1 MKQMFAVI
9 SLLVALSLVLS
20 ACGGAATPAPT
31 QAPAAPTKA
40 PAAPAPA
47 ATQPPAAPA
56 ATQPPA
62 APAATTAPTK
72 PAPTPT
78 ATKAAAP
85 AGATRVEWWHAMGGT
100 NGDAVN
106 AIADGFNKSQTKC
119 FAQAIFQGS
128 YDDELNKL
136 KAGLQSGDVPSVVQL
151 FDLGTRLMYDLDV
164 IVPMQTLI
172 DKEKFDISDIEPNI
186 MGYYSVGGK
195 LYSMP
200 FNTSNPILYYNK
212 DAFKAAGLDPNK
224 PPRTFAEVK
233 DYAAKLTKK
242 GADGKVSQ
250 YGYSMAIYG
259 WFFEQ
264 LLAVSNGLYL
274 DNANGRAGLATKATF
289 NSPEGIAILQGW
301 KDMYDAGILGNYGRP
316 TAETQKAFDAQQ
328 TAMMIESTA
337 GLRARLTAAQGKF
350 ELGTGFL
357 PRPNEDAYKTS
368 GTIIGGA
375 SLWIMKGRPAAEE
388 ACAWELVKYSVLP
401 KSQAQWHIATG
412 YYPVNKR
419 GYDDPD
425 DKAWRDKYPQF
436 QQAIDQLH
444 MAPNIPQTQ
453 GALTGVM
460 PQARQE
466 VETAIESVL
475 LKNVSPKDALDLA
488 AKNTTAAIETY
499 NKTTARK

>member
-1 MKQMFAVI
+1 MKKMFSVV
-9 SLLVALSLVLS
+9 SLLVALSLVLT
-20 ACGGAATPAPT
+20 ACGPAATPAP
-31 QAPAAPTKA
+31 APAPAQPTKA

-56 ATQPPA
+56 ATA
-62 APAATTAPTK
+62 APTK

-136 KAGLQSGDVPSVVQL
+136 KAGLVSGDVPSVVQL
-151 FDLGTRLMYDLDV
+151 FDLGTRLMYDLDMV
-164 IVPMQTLI
+164 VPMQTLI

-274 DNANGRAGLATKATF
+274 DNANGRTGLATKATF
-289 NSPEGIAILQGW
+289 NSPEGIAILQWW
-301 KDMYDAGILGNYGRP
+301 KDMYDAGTLGNYGRP

-357 PRPNEDAYKTS
+357 PRPNEDVYKTS

-401 KSQAQWHIATG
+401 KTQAQWHIATG

-488 AKNTTAAIETY
+488 AKNVTAAIENY

>member
-1 MKQMFAVI
+1 MKKMHV
-9 SLLVALSLVLS
+9 VLSLFVVLTMVLT
-20 ACGGAATPAPT
+20 ACGGATPAPT
-31 QAPAAPTKA
+31 QPPVAPTATKPAAATTPAPTKA
-40 PAAPAPA
+40 ATAAPS
-47 ATQPPAAPA
+47 
-56 ATQPPA
+56 
-62 APAATTAPTK
+62 PTV
-72 PAPTPT
+72 
-78 ATKAAAP
+78 TKAAVP
-85 AGATRVEWWHAMGGT
+85 AGATRVEWWHAMSGA
-100 NGDAVN
+100 NGDAVT
-106 AIADGFNKSQTKC
+106 AIATGFNQSQNKC
-119 FAQAIFQGS
+119 FVQAIFQGS

-136 KAGLQSGDVPSVVQL
+136 KAGLQSGDVPSVIQL
-151 FDLGTRLMYDLDV
+151 YDLGTRLMYDLDV
-164 IVPMQTLI
+164 VVPMQTLI
-172 DKEKFDISDIEPNI
+172 DKEKFDVSDIEPNI
-186 MGYYSVGGK
+186 MGYYTVGGK

-212 DAFKAAGLDPNK
+212 DMFKAAGLDPNK

-233 DYAAKLTKK
+233 EYAAKLTKK

-264 LLAVSNGLYL
+264 LLAASNGLYL
-274 DNANGRAGLATKATF
+274 DNANGRTALATKATF
-289 NSPEGIAILQGW
+289 NSAEGIAILKWW
-301 KDMYDAGILGNYGRP
+301 KEMFDAGILGNYGRP

-357 PRPNEDAYKTS
+357 PRPSEDVYKTS

-388 ACAWELVKYSVLP
+388 ACAWELVKYSVAP
-401 KSQAQWHIATG
+401 ATQAQWHIATG

-419 GYDDPD
+419 GYDDPA
-425 DKAWRDKYPQF
+425 DKAWREKYPQF
-436 QQAIDQLH
+436 QTAIDQLH
-444 MAPNIPQTQ
+444 IAPNIPQTQ

-466 VETAIESVL
+466 IETAIESVL

-488 AKNTTAAIETY
+488 AKNVTDAITNY

>member
-1 MKQMFAVI
+1 
-9 SLLVALSLVLS
+9 L
-20 ACGGAATPAPT
+20 
-31 QAPAAPTKA
+31 
-40 PAAPAPA
+40 
-47 ATQPPAAPA
+47 
-56 ATQPPA
+56 
-62 APAATTAPTK
+62 
-72 PAPTPT
+72 
-78 ATKAAAP
+78 
-85 AGATRVEWWHAMGGT
+85 
-100 NGDAVN
+100 
-106 AIADGFNKSQTKC
+106 
-119 FAQAIFQGS
+119 
-128 YDDELNKL
+128 
-136 KAGLQSGDVPSVVQL
+136 
-151 FDLGTRLMYDLDV
+151 
-164 IVPMQTLI
+164 
-172 DKEKFDISDIEPNI
+172 DISDIEPNI

-200 FNTSNPILYYNK
+200 FNTSNPMLYYNK

-264 LLAVSNGLYL
+264 LLAASGGLYL
-274 DNANGRAGLATKATF
+274 DNGNGRDGLATKATF
-289 NSPEGIAILQGW
+289 NSPEGIAILQWW

-337 GLRARLTAAQGKF
+337 GLRSRLTAAQGKF

-388 ACAWELVKYSVLP
+388 ACAWELVKYSVAP
-401 KSQAQWHIATG
+401 KTQAQWHIATG

-436 QQAIDQLH
+436 QTAIDQLH
-444 MAPNIPQTQ
+444 LAPNIRQTQ

-488 AKNTTAAIETY
+488 AKNVTAAIENY

>member
-1 MKQMFAVI
+1 MKKMFAVV
-9 SLLVALSLVLS
+9 SLFVAASLILA
-20 ACGGAATPAPT
+20 ACGGAATPAP
-31 QAPAAPTKA
+31 
-40 PAAPAPA
+40 
-47 ATQPPAAPA
+47 TQPPAAPA

-85 AGATRVEWWHAMGGT
+85 PGATRIEWWHAMSGT

-136 KAGLQSGDVPSVVQL
+136 KAGMQSGDIPSVIQL
-151 FDLGTRLMYDLDV
+151 YDLGTRLMYDLDM
-164 IVPMQTLI
+164 IVPMQDLI
-172 DKEKFDISDIEPNI
+172 DKEKFNISDIEPNI
-186 MGYYSVGGK
+186 MGYYSVGGR

-212 DAFKAAGLDPNK
+212 DAFKAAGLDPEK

-242 GADGKVSQ
+242 GADGKVTQ

-264 LLAVSNGLYL
+264 ILAASGGLYL
-274 DNANGRAGLATKATF
+274 DNGNGRDALATKATF
-289 NSPEGIAILQGW
+289 NSPEGIAILTWW
-301 KDMYDAGILGNYGRP
+301 KEMYDAGILGNYGRP

-388 ACAWELVKYSVLP
+388 ACGWELVKFAVSPL
-401 KSQAQWHIATG
+401 SQAQWHVATG

-419 GYDDPD
+419 GYEEQI
-425 DKAWRDKYPQF
+425 DKDWRAKYPQF
-436 QQAIDQLH
+436 QTAIDQLH
-444 MAPNIPQTQ
+444 MAPNIRQTQ

-466 VETAIESVL
+466 VENAIESVL
-475 LKNVSPKDALDLA
+475 LKNVSPKDALDTA
-488 AKNTTAAIETY
+488 AKAVTAAIENY
-499 NKTTARK
+499 NKTTAKK

>member
-1 MKQMFAVI
+1 MKKMFAVV
-9 SLLVALSLVLS
+9 SLFVAVSLVLA
-20 ACGGAATPAPT
+20 ACGGAATPP
-31 QAPAAPTKA
+31 
-40 PAAPAPA
+40 PAPA

-56 ATQPPA
+56 GTA
-62 APAATTAPTK
+62 APTK
-72 PAPTPT
+72 PAPTAT

-85 AGATRVEWWHAMGGT
+85 AGATRIEWWHSMTGSNADVM
-100 NGDAVN
+100 N

-128 YDDELNKL
+128 YDDSLNKV
-136 KAGLQSGDVPSVVQL
+136 KAGLQSGDVPAVIQL

-164 IVPMQTLI
+164 AVPMQDLI

-186 MGYYSVGGK
+186 MGYYSIGGR

-200 FNTSNPILYYNK
+200 FNTSNPMLYYNK

-224 PPRTFAEVK
+224 PPRTFDEVK

-242 GADGKVSQ
+242 GADGKVTQ

-264 LLAVSNGLYL
+264 ILAVSGGLYL
-274 DNANGRAGLATKATF
+274 DNGNGRDALATKATF
-289 NSPEGIAILQGW
+289 NSPEGVAILKWW
-301 KDMYDAGILGNYGRP
+301 KEMYDAGILGNYGRQ
-316 TAETQKAFDAQQ
+316 TSETQKAFGAQQ
-328 TAMMIESTA
+328 TAMMIDSTA
-337 GLRARLTAAQGKF
+337 ILRQRLTAAEGKY
-350 ELGTGFL
+350 EVGTGFL
-357 PRPNEDAYKTS
+357 PRPNEDAYKTA

-388 ACAWELVKYSVLP
+388 ACGWELVKYAVSP
-401 KSQAQWHIATG
+401 KVQAQWHIATG

-436 QQAIDQLH
+436 QTAIDQLH
-444 MAPNIPQTQ
+444 MAPNNRVTQ

-475 LKNVSPKDALDLA
+475 LKNVSPQDALDLA
-488 AKNTTAAIETY
+488 AKNVTAAIENY

>member
-1 MKQMFAVI
+1 MKKMFAVV
-9 SLLVALSLVLS
+9 SLFVAVSLVLT
-20 ACGGAATPAPT
+20 ACGPAATPT
-31 QAPAAPTKA
+31 AAPK
-40 PAAPAPA
+40 PA

-56 ATQPPA
+56 ATA
-62 APAATTAPTK
+62 APTK
-72 PAPTPT
+72 PAPTAT

-85 AGATRVEWWHAMGGT
+85 AGATRIEWWHAMSGA
-100 NGDAVN
+100 NGDAVT

-119 FAQAIFQGS
+119 FTQAIFQGS

-136 KAGLQSGDVPSVVQL
+136 KAGMQSGDVPSVIQL
-151 FDLGTRLMYDLDV
+151 YDLGTRLMYDLDM
-164 IVPMQTLI
+164 IVPMQDLI
-172 DKEKFDISDIEPNI
+172 DKEKFDVSDIEPNI
-186 MGYYSVGGK
+186 MGYYSIGGR

-200 FNTSNPILYYNK
+200 FNTSNPIMYYNK

-224 PPRTFAEVK
+224 PPRTFDEVK

-242 GADGKVSQ
+242 GADGKVSM

-264 LLAVSNGLYL
+264 LLAVSGGYYL
-274 DNANGRAGLATKATF
+274 DNENGRGGLATKATF
-289 NSPEGIAILQGW
+289 NSPEGVAILKWW

-316 TAETQKAFDAQQ
+316 TSETQKAFDAQQ

-388 ACAWELVKYSVLP
+388 ACGWELVKFAVSP
-401 KSQAQWHIATG
+401 ASQAQWHIATG

-419 GYDDPD
+419 GYEEQI
-425 DKAWRDKYPQF
+425 DKDWRAKYPQF
-436 QQAIDQLH
+436 QTAIDQLH
-444 MAPNIPQTQ
+444 MAPNIRQTQ

-466 VETAIESVL
+466 VESAIESVL
-475 LKNVSPKDALDLA
+475 LKNVSPQDALDAA
-488 AKNTTAAIETY
+488 AKAVTAAIENY
-499 NKTTARK
+499 NKTTAKK

>member
-1 MKQMFAVI
+1 MKKTFAVI

-56 ATQPPA
+56 ATKPPA

-85 AGATRVEWWHAMGGT
+85 AGATRIEWWHSMGGS
-100 NGDAVN
+100 NGEAVN

-128 YDDELNKL
+128 YDDSLNKV
-136 KAGLQSGDVPSVVQL
+136 KAGLQSGDVPSVIQL
-151 FDLGTRLMYDLDV
+151 FDLATRLMYDLDMV
-164 IVPMQTLI
+164 VPMQTLI

-200 FNTSNPILYYNK
+200 FNTSNPMLYYNK
-212 DAFKAAGLDPNK
+212 DMFKAAGLDPNK
-224 PPRTFAEVK
+224 PPRTFAAVK

-264 LLAVSNGLYL
+264 LLAASNGLYL
-274 DNANGRAGLATKATF
+274 DNGNGRDGLATKATF
-289 NSPEGIAILQGW
+289 NNPEGIAILQWW
-301 KDMYDAGILGNYGRP
+301 KEMYDAGILGNYGRP

-337 GLRARLTAAQGKF
+337 GSSPDRRPGQVRVGHGPFAAP
-350 ELGTGFL
+350 E
-357 PRPNEDAYKTS
+357 
-368 GTIIGGA
+368 
-375 SLWIMKGRPAAEE
+375 
-388 ACAWELVKYSVLP
+388 
-401 KSQAQWHIATG
+401 
-412 YYPVNKR
+412 
-419 GYDDPD
+419 
-425 DKAWRDKYPQF
+425 
-436 QQAIDQLH
+436 
-444 MAPNIPQTQ
+444 
-453 GALTGVM
+453 
-460 PQARQE
+460 
-466 VETAIESVL
+466 
-475 LKNVSPKDALDLA
+475 
-488 AKNTTAAIETY
+488 
-499 NKTTARK
+499 